1 MLPMSTIT
9 DTQFANSA
17 ADLKC
22 SEAAIRAVAEVE
34 SGSMGGFSAPGRP
47 VVLFEGHWFHRY
59 TKGKYAASHPSLC
72 YPKWTKVHYAKNQN
86 DEWARLQAAMALDK
100 RAALM
105 SASYGRFQVM
115 GFNFAICGW
124 KSVELFFAAM
134 CQSED
139 NHLEAFEQYVRNSGL
154 SDELQR
160 LDWDGFAHGYNGP
173 EYRKNDY
180 AGKMWRAHARWVAKL
195 AIVGRK

>member
-1 MLPMSTIT
+1 MIT
-9 DTQFANSA
+9 DIQFKNSA

-34 SGSMGGFSAPGRP
+34 SGKMGGFSAPGRP

-59 TKGKYAASHPSLC
+59 TNGKYAESHPTIC
-72 YPKWTKVHYAKNQN
+72 YRKWTKAHYAKNQEG
-86 DEWARLQAAMALDK
+86 EWARLQVAMALDR
-100 RAALM
+100 RAALL

-115 GFNFAICGW
+115 GFNHAICGVTT
-124 KSVELFFAAM
+124 VETFFKAM

-139 NHLEAFEQYVRNSGL
+139 AHLEAFEQYVKNSGL
-154 SDELQR
+154 ADELQR

-180 AGKMWRAHARWVAKL
+180 AGKMRRACLRWSAKL
-195 AIVGRK
+195 KG